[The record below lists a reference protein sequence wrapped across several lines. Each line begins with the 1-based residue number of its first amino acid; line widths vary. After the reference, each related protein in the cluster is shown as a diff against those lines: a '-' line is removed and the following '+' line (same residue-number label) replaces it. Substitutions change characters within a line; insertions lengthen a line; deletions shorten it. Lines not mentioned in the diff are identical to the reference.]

1 MRLEFQKLKDMGFDV
16 RQDEDGVEIVP
27 QGMDDMLP
35 RKIAKHLQQL
45 DFSPIEQ
52 EIVIEAAMTAQIRIL
67 ISKAIS

>member
-1 MRLEFQKLKDMGFDV
+1 
-16 RQDEDGVEIVP
+16 VEIVP